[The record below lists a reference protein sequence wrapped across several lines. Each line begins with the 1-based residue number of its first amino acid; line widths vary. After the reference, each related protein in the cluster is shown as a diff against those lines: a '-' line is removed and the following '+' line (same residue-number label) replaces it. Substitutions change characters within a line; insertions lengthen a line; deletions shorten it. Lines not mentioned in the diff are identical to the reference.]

1 MNEQQLEQ
9 TLQDLYDFIEGYIC
23 DHRYP
28 PSLREIAAACYLGR
42 STVLRYLTKLEAQG
56 RITRVEGKARSIA
69 LVKQEQAGN
78 MGQTVGQSIT

>member
-9 TLQDLYDFIEGYIC
+9 TLQDLYDFIEGYIG
-23 DHRYP
+23 DHGYP

-56 RITRVEGKARSIA
+56 RIKRQDGKARSIT
-69 LVKQEQAGN
+69 LVRQQQVNKV
-78 MGQTVGQSIT
+78 GQTVGQTIT